1 MKVNF
6 NDRGKLTIDN
16 ILCGSTFTALRSSSG
31 TEIGMYLKVD
41 GNNKAPFLKSR
52 GWQFCYAVNLETGQI
67 REFPREQLV
76 TPVKTEVNV
85 ID

>member
-6 NDRGKLTIDN
+6 DDKGKLQIMN
-16 ILCGSTFTALRSSSG
+16 ILCGGTFTAQRNDG
-31 TEIGMYLKVD
+31 GPGMYLKVD
-41 GNNKAPFLKSR
+41 GNNKAPFIHSR

-67 REFPREQLV
+67 REFPREQMV

-85 ID
+85 VD

>member
-6 NDRGKLTIDN
+6 GDKGKLQIMN
-16 ILCGSTFTALRSSSG
+16 ILCGGTFTTQRSEGG
-31 TEIGMYLKVD
+31 TGMYLKVD
-41 GNNKAPFLKSR
+41 GNNKAPFIKSR
-52 GWQFCYAVNLETGQI
+52 SWQFCYAVNLETGQI
-67 REFPREQLV
+67 REFSREQLV

>member
-6 NDRGKLTIDN
+6 SKAGTLQVKNV
-16 ILCGSTFTALRSSSG
+16 LCGGTFTTQRSEG
-31 TEIGMYLKVD
+31 GPGMYLKLD
-41 GNNKAPFLKSR
+41 GNNKAPFLRSR
-52 GWQFCYAVNLETGQI
+52 GYNFCYAVNLETGQI
-67 REFPREQLV
+67 REFSSEQLV

>member
-1 MKVNF
+1 M
-6 NDRGKLTIDN
+6 
-16 ILCGSTFTALRSSSG
+16 
-31 TEIGMYLKVD
+31 GMYLKID

-67 REFPREQLV
+67 REFPREKMV
-76 TPVKTEVNV
+76 TPVKTEVSI

>member
-6 NDRGKLTIDN
+6 GDKGKLQIMN
-16 ILCGSTFTALRSSSG
+16 ILCGGTFVAQRSEG
-31 TEIGMYLKVD
+31 NGPGMYLKVD

-67 REFPREQLV
+67 REFGREQMV

-85 ID
+85 VD